1 MVFYKHLEN
10 VRLVEQIWGA
20 PMNGCLLNYLEDFS
34 KELMATISKCAS
46 TLYNFKVVDV
56 LNFFCQM
63 P

>member
-1 MVFYKHLEN
+1 
-10 VRLVEQIWGA
+10 
-20 PMNGCLLNYLEDFS
+20 MNGCLLNYLEDFS